1 MYTSL
6 SKKQTAISP
15 KALTFYPK
23 NGSINTVMWEL
34 RTILPHGRIHLR
46 NLVLIVTSLL
56 VAVFSCNLLLSAP
69 VSAADAVRNGNT
81 ITYNNGSFTQTA
93 DIQAGDSRQLPVGT
107 HVFEFQN
114 PQTNKREAII
124 IDAAQDPTKATS
136 AQYIVYDFNSGQY
149 SNPSPPVGVT
159 IVNGITNNTSSP
171 TPSTCSG
178 SVTNG
183 LGWFICPIVNFLA
196 SGMDHL
202 YSALSSFLTVRPVQT
217 STTNS
222 LYRMWAIVRDIAN
235 ALFVVA
241 FLVVIYS
248 QISNVGISNYGI
260 KKMLPRLI
268 ITAVLVNISYW
279 ICALAVDV
287 SNYLGYAIHD
297 MFLGI
302 FNAMSTTENYGNIT
316 ALSWSSVASAV
327 LSGGTAVTALGLY
340 AKFVVLGG
348 SLPGALYLLIP
359 ILVGILMAVLV
370 ALLVMAARQALITVL
385 IIVSPLA
392 FVAYILPNTE
402 KYFTKWRE
410 LLTTMLLMFPIFA
423 VIFGGSQ
430 LAGMAIIQNA
440 DSFNL
445 IILGMAVQIAP
456 VAITPMLIKFSG
468 SLLGRI
474 AGMVNNPKA
483 GIMDR
488 TRNWAKERA
497 EQEKARV
504 LAGKGR
510 NNWANRTTRNVNYN
524 RRRREAWKKVNESTY
539 DNLFNDSMEGRRID
553 TATRQTERDKQRI
566 QHSLDENWHVKIKTD
581 ASELEKELSVRL
593 AGDRAKLA
601 GEQIEA
607 AYDELRVG
615 HAPIA
620 TPAMQ
625 QLAATAFE
633 TAEGISLTAIR
644 KSQAEHRLKNQINDE
659 LLSNGQVHQRDEHGV
674 IRRDADGK
682 PIFSGQVRAID
693 GRSLNEYATGIG
705 HKDNVLAGAI
715 SEGRSE
721 WGKQAAAAG
730 ELMKHF
736 KLESGQYQSLAAKGK
751 GTVIRAVD
759 DSGNVHEFDAGDEYV
774 KEAAIVTQFK
784 EGSYAQKMAI
794 LNETGSKVVDTNP
807 DGSVKLDSS
816 GNVVYRKGVNYAHRL
831 SVKSEAIGSGI
842 QRLAPFIN
850 DVTFNEIVKGNFNGI
865 DSTNMHAMRQI
876 FEGRIKT
883 DNLAGANFEALDIL
897 YKLGSLK
904 RSADPADQAE
914 FARHRSAMF
923 ELFEGMYGGTSDP
936 RYQKVISTFDDKFD
950 KNFAGMLNGTR
961 DILTSPTV
969 GRDTP
974 ESSREVMAKALRD
987 AGIVI

>member
-1 MYTSL
+1 M
-6 SKKQTAISP
+6 
-15 KALTFYPK
+15 
-23 NGSINTVMWEL
+23 
-34 RTILPHGRIHLR
+34 
-46 NLVLIVTSLL
+46 
-56 VAVFSCNLLLSAP
+56 
-69 VSAADAVRNGNT
+69 
-81 ITYNNGSFTQTA
+81 
-93 DIQAGDSRQLPVGT
+93 
-107 HVFEFQN
+107 
-114 PQTNKREAII
+114 
-124 IDAAQDPTKATS
+124 
-136 AQYIVYDFNSGQY
+136 YDFNSGQY
-149 SNPSPPVGVT
+149 SNPSPPVAVA

-202 YSALSSFLTVRPVQT
+202 YNALSSFLTVRPVQT

-222 LYRMWAIVRDIAN
+222 LQDVGNRTRYRQRSLRRRISGCYLLSDIKCRYQQ
-235 ALFVVA
+235 LR
-241 FLVVIYS
+241 Y
-248 QISNVGISNYGI
+248 Q
-260 KKMLPRLI
+260 KMLPRLI

-524 RRRREAWKKVNESTY
+524 RRRREAWKK
-539 DNLFNDSMEGRRID
+539 
-553 TATRQTERDKQRI
+553 
-566 QHSLDENWHVKIKTD
+566 
-581 ASELEKELSVRL
+581 
-593 AGDRAKLA
+593 
-601 GEQIEA
+601 
-607 AYDELRVG
+607 
-615 HAPIA
+615 
-620 TPAMQ
+620 
-625 QLAATAFE
+625 
-633 TAEGISLTAIR
+633 
-644 KSQAEHRLKNQINDE
+644 
-659 LLSNGQVHQRDEHGV
+659 
-674 IRRDADGK
+674 
-682 PIFSGQVRAID
+682 
-693 GRSLNEYATGIG
+693 
-705 HKDNVLAGAI
+705 
-715 SEGRSE
+715 
-721 WGKQAAAAG
+721 
-730 ELMKHF
+730 
-736 KLESGQYQSLAAKGK
+736 
-751 GTVIRAVD
+751 
-759 DSGNVHEFDAGDEYV
+759 
-774 KEAAIVTQFK
+774 
-784 EGSYAQKMAI
+784 
-794 LNETGSKVVDTNP
+794 
-807 DGSVKLDSS
+807 
-816 GNVVYRKGVNYAHRL
+816 
-831 SVKSEAIGSGI
+831 
-842 QRLAPFIN
+842 
-850 DVTFNEIVKGNFNGI
+850 
-865 DSTNMHAMRQI
+865 
-876 FEGRIKT
+876 
-883 DNLAGANFEALDIL
+883 
-897 YKLGSLK
+897 
-904 RSADPADQAE
+904 
-914 FARHRSAMF
+914 
-923 ELFEGMYGGTSDP
+923 
-936 RYQKVISTFDDKFD
+936 
-950 KNFAGMLNGTR
+950 
-961 DILTSPTV
+961 
-969 GRDTP
+969 
-974 ESSREVMAKALRD
+974 
-987 AGIVI
+987 